1 MANYIPGLDYTEW
14 EAWGIPVVGSSSALH
29 MSNGSWMCEDHRN
42 NDYAN
47 PEVYYSQ
54 AAGASGNVRVF
65 NTKLC
70 SWMEITSGL
79 SNTVGTFG
87 TGVAQ
92 KFIPSLSP
100 SGTLAAGNTT
110 TRVVLSTALPAAVV
124 ANQIANR
131 GDGKGWYVRITGKSA
146 GGSGK
151 TEERRVIANTS
162 GTTPTLE
169 LESALSFTPAAG
181 DGYEFLSGSYVIMLT
196 GSVSAG
202 VFKRFDRLTG
212 AVSSLGVAGSCPNLA
227 ASANIFV
234 TFDPSYVPNNRKT
247 GEGQVVGAG
256 TYNGGLLGCLTA
268 TATAAGTITGEAS
281 AGDFGFPANTFRNY
295 AIRIVE
301 DTGTPTAV
309 GQIRPITSHTG
320 GGVTPVYTLASNWT
334 VTPSATAK
342 FVIEHYGDN
351 LMLLPGGSTTVYNY
365 VISTATWDTTKWAVR
380 PTSTQ
385 ANGAFAEL
393 CHGIAPNTLGTYKS
407 SLVFGLRGGTAFFD
421 LFDIS
426 AASTGSWVTSTT
438 PLDNSTASLDCWGTS
453 SDSVYMAYN
462 PHTNDGKYIYFLP
475 GATTSTT
482 TSNKNYGRFDVT
494 NLKIQKFSGM
504 KMVGGTTTPASGK
517 SAFIMLC
524 YDGAEKVVS
533 YVTPRPM
540 VASGGPDYWRC
551 LLNF

>member
-14 EAWGIPVVGSSSALH
+14 EALGIPVVGSSSALH
-29 MSNGSWMCEDHRN
+29 ISNGSWMCEDRRN

-70 SWMEITSGL
+70 SWMEITSSL
-79 SNTVGTFG
+79 SNTVGAFG
-87 TGVAQ
+87 AGVACE
-92 KFIPSLSP
+92 FIPSLSP

-227 ASANIFV
+227 ATGNNFV
-234 TFDPSYVPNNRKT
+234 VFDPSYVPNNRKS

-256 TYNGGLLGCLTA
+256 TYNGGLFGCLTA
-268 TATAAGTITGEAS
+268 TASAAGTITGEAS

-309 GQIRPITSHTG
+309 GQIRRITSHTG

-351 LMLLPGGSTTVYNY
+351 LMLLPGGATTTYNY
-365 VISTATWDTTKWAVR
+365 VISTATWDTTTWAASPSSVR
-380 PTSTQ
+380 TT
-385 ANGAFAEL
+385 GAFSVL
-393 CHGIAPNTLGTYKS
+393 CHGVVPNTLGTYKS
-407 SLVFGLRGGTAFFD
+407 GIVVAIRGNSAFFD
-421 LFDIS
+421 YLDIS
-426 AASTGSWVTSTT
+426 AAATGSWSSLNPV
-438 PLDNSTASLDCWGTS
+438 DNSTAVLDCWASTS
-453 SDSVYMAYN
+453 DCVYMAYN
-462 PHTNDGKYIYFLP
+462 PHTQDGKFLYFLP
-475 GATTSTT
+475 GATSQTT
-482 TSNKNYGRFDVT
+482 ISAKNFGRLDVT
-494 NLKIQKFSGM
+494 NFKISKFAGP
-504 KMVGGTTTPASGK
+504 KMVGGSATPATSK
-517 SAFIMLC
+517 SAFVMLC
-524 YDGAEKVVS
+524 YNGTEKVVS
-533 YVTPRPM
+533 YVTPRPS
-540 VASGGPDYWRC
+540 VASSAPDYWRC